1 MGNPKY
7 NTSESIIEA
16 VEAGEL
22 TKRSVYNMIQ
32 YYKNTDPQRA
42 EMYRSALSVIKTK
55 KGQVDSQSQIEDNLS
70 YTKGQSV
77 RYIEDNLS

>member
-22 TKRSVYNMIQ
+22 TKRSVY
-32 YYKNTDPQRA
+32 YYKNTDPERA
-42 EMYRSALSVIKTK
+42 EMYRSALSGIKTK
-55 KGQVDSQSQIEDNLS
+55 KGQA
-70 YTKGQSV
+70 G
-77 RYIEDNLS
+77 

>member
-7 NTSESIIEA
+7 NTPESIIEA

-42 EMYRSALSVIKTK
+42 EMYRSALCGIKTK
-55 KGQVDSQSQIEDNLS
+55 KEQTFYGQLVLDR
-70 YTKGQSV
+70 GQSV
-77 RYIEDNLS
+77 LY